1 VCLPFFIEAP
11 FLRLS
16 LLELLNY
23 AWRRLSRAGQNRSS
37 GLILGTYGATNDLR
51 KLMNFRDNEVRR

>member
-23 AWRRLSRAGQNRSS
+23 AWRRLSRAGQ
-37 GLILGTYGATNDLR
+37 L
-51 KLMNFRDNEVRR
+51 